1 MAEIKNQNRTEAYSD
16 ESYPPIPTKL
26 TMFFRRN
33 IIYQAWRWLVLN
45 IKIMRIVVGGHS

>member
-1 MAEIKNQNRTEAYSD
+1 MAENKNINRTVAYSE
-16 ESYPPIPTKL
+16 ESYPPMPTKL

>member
-1 MAEIKNQNRTEAYSD
+1 MAKEVNQNRTVAYSD
-16 ESYPPIPTKL
+16 ESYPPMPTKT
-26 TMFFRRN
+26 TMFFRRC

>member
-1 MAEIKNQNRTEAYSD
+1 MVKNKSINRTVAYSE
-16 ESYPPIPTKL
+16 ESYPPMPTKL
-26 TMFFRRN
+26 TLFFRRN